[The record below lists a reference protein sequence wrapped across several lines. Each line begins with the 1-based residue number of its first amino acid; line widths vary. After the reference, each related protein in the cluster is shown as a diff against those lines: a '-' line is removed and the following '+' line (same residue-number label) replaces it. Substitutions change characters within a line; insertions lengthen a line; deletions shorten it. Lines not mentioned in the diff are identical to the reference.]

1 MDRENPSPIAVN
13 RNPTNPHPFLPC
25 FLAAVGDCIND
36 DQRINVGVEIPAY
49 RRITLDAVV
58 DIVEDE
64 RPRLRLREDVE

>member
-1 MDRENPSPIAVN
+1 M
-13 RNPTNPHPFLPC
+13 
-25 FLAAVGDCIND
+25 GDCIND